1 MAIKELSLNATVV
14 QDLATEFGDEGIV
27 SCPEDRIMVMIA
39 GSGCQRNFG
48 NILQRVHRVVEAG
61 YPERAENLFILVRDE
76 GGLFQN
82 WIKIW
87 KSA

>member
-1 MAIKELSLNATVV
+1 
-14 QDLATEFGDEGIV
+14 
-27 SCPEDRIMVMIA
+27 MVMIA

-48 NILQRVHRVVEAG
+48 NILQGVQRVVEAG
-61 YPERAENLFILVRDE
+61 CPERAENLFILVRDE